1 MTEKPTLRR
10 RSSGVLLH
18 PTSLPGPHGI
28 GDIGLESYAFADFL
42 AACGQTWWQMLPIGP
57 TGHGHSPYFSSSAFA
72 GNPLLLSLDKLCQDG
87 LLEPIDLKA
96 VRGQVKDR
104 VHYASAERFKESRL
118 AKAFDAFERREDPAG
133 KAAFAAFCEEQKA
146 WLDDYSLFCAA
157 KETHQGAPWVDWEPG
172 LRSRN
177 PAAMER
183 ARQALE
189 PRIRYHRFLQY
200 LFHKQWN
207 ELKSYCAKI
216 GLGLIGDIPIFVAGD
231 SVDVWAHPELFCLAP
246 DGRPTVVA
254 GVPPDYFSQKG
265 QLWGNPLYNWD
276 AMKSDGYSW
285 WISRFR
291 ATLSRFD
298 AVRLDHFI
306 GFHNFWEIP
315 AGDKDAVRGRWVLA
329 PGEDFFATVLRA
341 FGDPRAD
348 QAGGAPEGVPAAPV
362 SADGIPGRQDPPG
375 IEIIAEDLGTLTKEV
390 EALRDR
396 FQFPGMRVLQFSF
409 WEWDEK
415 QQPHKFP
422 KRCAVYTGTHDNDT
436 VAGWFRNLSDKSGT
450 RTAEQVRMERENALR
465 YLESNG
471 VEIHWDMIR
480 AAMKS
485 PADTA
490 IILAQDLL
498 GLGSEARMNLPGT
511 MESNWQWRL
520 TPGALTAEVAGRL
533 ALMTGAYGRG
543 PRRWTK

>member
-10 RSSGVLLH
+10 RASGVLLH

-28 GDIGLESYAFADFL
+28 GDIGHEAYAFADFL
-42 AACGQTWWQMLPIGP
+42 AACGQTWWQMLPMGP

-72 GNPLLLSLDKLCQDG
+72 GNPLLLSLDKLCQEG
-87 LLEPIDLKA
+87 LLDPSDLKP

-104 VHYASAERFKESRL
+104 VHYASAERFKEYRF
-118 AKAFDAFERREDPAG
+118 AKAFEVFERRAAPAA
-133 KAAFAAFCEEQKA
+133 KAAFASFREGNQA
-146 WLDDYSLFCAA
+146 WLDDYALFCAA
-157 KETHQGAPWVDWEPG
+157 KETHQGAPWVEWEPG
-172 LRSRN
+172 LRSRH
-177 PAAMER
+177 PVALGR

-189 PRIRYHRFLQY
+189 ARIRYHQFLQF
-200 LFHKQWN
+200 LFHQQWAD
-207 ELKSYCAKI
+207 LKGYCAKI
-216 GLGLIGDIPIFVAGD
+216 GLGLIGDIPIFVAAD
-231 SVDVWAHPELFCLAP
+231 SVDVWAHPELFSLGP

-265 QLWGNPLYNWD
+265 QLWGNPLYRWD
-276 AMKSDGYSW
+276 AMQADGYSW

-291 ATLSRFD
+291 VALARFD

-306 GFHNFWEIP
+306 GFHNYWEIP

-329 PGEDFFATVLRA
+329 PGEDLFCAVLRA
-341 FGDPRAD
+341 CADP
-348 QAGGAPEGVPAAPV
+348 GV
-362 SADGIPGRQDPPG
+362 
-375 IEIIAEDLGTLTKEV
+375 EIIAEDLGTLTKEV

-409 WEWDEK
+409 WDWDEK

-422 KRCAVYTGTHDNDT
+422 KRCVVYTGTHDNDT
-436 VAGWFRNLSDKSGT
+436 VAGWFGNLSDKSGT
-450 RTAEQVRMERENALR
+450 RTAEQVRLERANALR
-465 YLESNG
+465 YLDSNG

-480 AAMKS
+480 AALKS

-490 IILAQDLL
+490 VILAQDLL

-511 MESNWQWRL
+511 MENNWQWRL
-520 TPGALTAEVAGRL
+520 APGALTTEVAGRL